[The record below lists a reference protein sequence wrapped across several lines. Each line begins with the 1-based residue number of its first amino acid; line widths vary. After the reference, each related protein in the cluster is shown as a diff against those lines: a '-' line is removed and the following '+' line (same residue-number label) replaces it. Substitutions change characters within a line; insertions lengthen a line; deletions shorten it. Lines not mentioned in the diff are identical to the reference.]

1 MSPWGFASGWW
12 RSPREAGER
21 DKMSTN
27 TQARC
32 GSRGAAGW
40 RGDYLALHALIRRR
54 RKALRL
60 TQAEAGAAV
69 GLSERS
75 YRDIEAGRR
84 DIGAEALFRLCAALN
99 LRLVP
104 AENRQDIAGFE
115 GP

>member
-1 MSPWGFASGWW
+1 CCDQTVPVMS
-12 RSPREAGER
+12 RE
-21 DKMSTN
+21 KT
-27 TQARC
+27 T
-32 GSRGAAGW
+32 GAAGW

-54 RKALRL
+54 RNALRL
-60 TQAEAGAAV
+60 TQAEAGAAI

-104 AENRQDIAGFE
+104 AENRQDLAGFE
-115 GP
+115 EP